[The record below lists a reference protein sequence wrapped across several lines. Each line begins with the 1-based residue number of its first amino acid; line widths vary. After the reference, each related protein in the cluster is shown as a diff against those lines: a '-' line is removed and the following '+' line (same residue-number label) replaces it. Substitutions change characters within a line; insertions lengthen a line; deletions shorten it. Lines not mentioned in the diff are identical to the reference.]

1 MTGNKNYKTGL
12 ALGLGA
18 YLVWGLFPLYW
29 PLLKPANSI
38 EIVSHRAVWSLITC
52 LIILTFLKK
61 LRATFEILRNRKTVL
76 KLLLSTTLVSINWL
90 TYIWGVNHGHVVEC
104 ALGYYINPLIII
116 GFGVI
121 IFREKMRKLQWF
133 AVIVAALGVIVLT
146 IDYGRPPWIAIILA
160 LSWGS
165 YGVVKKQLG
174 IGALEGL
181 TIETLLAFLPYAG
194 YLIWLQ
200 SQGEGQFGQAPGLS
214 FLLFLAGAVTAIPL
228 LMFNGSTNILPFTI
242 IGLLQYITPTVQF
255 MVGVIVR
262 HEPMPTGR
270 WVGFFIIWIAL
281 IALGT
286 DLVRSGS
293 SVNDRIA
300 EMD

>member
-18 YLVWGLFPLYW
+18 YLTWGLFPLYW

-61 LRATFEILRNRKTVL
+61 LRSTFEILRNRKTVL

-121 IFREKMRKLQWF
+121 IFRERMRKLQWF

-146 IDYGRPPWIAIILA
+146 VDYGRPPWIAIILA

-194 YLIWLQ
+194 YLVWLQ
-200 SQGEGQFGQAPGLS
+200 SNGEGQFGHTPGLS
-214 FLLFLAGAVTAIPL
+214 ILLFLAGAVTAVPL

-255 MVGVIVR
+255 MVGVIIR

-270 WVGFFIIWIAL
+270 WIGFFIIWIAL

>member
-61 LRATFEILRNRKTVL
+61 LRATFDILRNRRTVL

>member
-1 MTGNKNYKTGL
+1 MNQQKNYKTGL
-12 ALGLGA
+12 LLGFGA
-18 YLVWGLFPLYW
+18 YLIWGLFPLYW
-29 PLLKPANSI
+29 PLLKPANPV

-52 LIILTFLKK
+52 LILLAIIKK
-61 LRATFEILRNRKTVL
+61 LKPTFEILKNPQTMFRLLASTVL
-76 KLLLSTTLVSINWL
+76 ISINWL
-90 TYIWGVNHGHVVEC
+90 TYIWGVNHNHVVEC
-104 ALGYYINPLIII
+104 ALGYYINPLIVI

-121 IFREKMRKLQWF
+121 LFKEKMRKLQWF
-133 AVIVAALGVIVLT
+133 AVLTAAVGVIVLT
-146 IDYGRPPWIAIILA
+146 VDFGRPPWVSIILA

-181 TIETLLAFLPYAG
+181 TIETLIAFLPYAG
-194 YLIWLQ
+194 YLIFLEGNHQ
-200 SQGEGQFGQAPGLS
+200 GQFGHHLGLS
-214 FLLFLAGAVTAIPL
+214 TLLFLAGAVTAIPL

-270 WVGFFIIWIAL
+270 WIGFFIIWFAL

-293 SVNDRIA
+293 SMNNRIA